1 VARRRAARRTDRG
14 GDGVPAPRQ
23 ARARLGLTAAV
34 AFGAG
39 ALGAYAALDAERLG
53 ALLGAGG
60 AAATVALVFA
70 SLLRRPRL
78 AVGGLV
84 LLGAEYA
91 GYFLVRGATVDQRA
105 PIYGAAFL
113 GVAELTFTAMERRA
127 PGSPELALFRVI
139 AIAGL
144 AVAAVAL
151 GTLVLAF
158 AAIPAGGGVALHAV
172 GVVAAVGLVLLLGRI
187 ALRSS

>member
-1 VARRRAARRTDRG
+1 
-14 GDGVPAPRQ
+14 
-23 ARARLGLTAAV
+23 
-34 AFGAG
+34 
-39 ALGAYAALDAERLG
+39 
-53 ALLGAGG
+53 
-60 AAATVALVFA
+60 
-70 SLLRRPRL
+70 
-78 AVGGLV
+78 
-84 LLGAEYA
+84 
-91 GYFLVRGATVDQRA
+91 
-105 PIYGAAFL
+105 
-113 GVAELTFTAMERRA
+113 
-127 PGSPELALFRVI
+127 VI

>member
-1 VARRRAARRTDRG
+1 
-14 GDGVPAPRQ
+14 
-23 ARARLGLTAAV
+23 
-34 AFGAG
+34 
-39 ALGAYAALDAERLG
+39 
-53 ALLGAGG
+53 
-60 AAATVALVFA
+60 
-70 SLLRRPRL
+70 
-78 AVGGLV
+78 
-84 LLGAEYA
+84 
-91 GYFLVRGATVDQRA
+91 
-105 PIYGAAFL
+105 
-113 GVAELTFTAMERRA
+113 MERRA